1 MPSYQATKYHGLKN
15 EGATCYL
22 NSVLQVLFMTKNFRE
37 AVKRHVCDNQANEF
51 IDQLTSLFDDL
62 QQHEAYTY
70 NITKKLG
77 IDNVYEQRDAA
88 EYFEKI
94 LRLTSEAASQIF
106 HGESTQKT
114 KCSTCHNETDRS
126 EAFWHLPLALGDF
139 NSRDHSVE
147 DDIEKYFRA
156 SHFSGKDQLYCDKC
170 EEKSDA
176 TITCEIKHHPEVLM
190 LLLKRFEFDYQYM
203 TYVKINQTV
212 KVPFTLQIPEN
223 QTYELYAVVDHVGDL
238 RGGHYTATI
247 RPQDDEKW
255 YHFDDTRV
263 SLMDY
268 QPFQVDNFK
277 TSTHAY
283 LLFYRMKKVEA
294 ADTCT
299 QNIRET
305 SPARGVPPA
314 ADDTHNVQCKDAV
327 KRSQEVEGAAKA
339 GNEPPA
345 ACSTQTN
352 EEAGIKG
359 IVAVGKTPLG
369 ENINDPCDSNIR
381 KDDVKHRRPQEVLQ
395 GDKEAKT
402 KYPHGYAEPRDDER
416 FVHERQ
422 NMYEDQ
428 EGKHAVSQDDVQPV
442 KQEIVE
448 RIKTEEEEERK
459 AEGGKLLTKYDLS
472 NDSIQCNQAGKSK
485 QNKPKD
491 QQHKQQQKRR
501 VDEHVQR
508 KRASDRRE
516 QDQNGSSERC
526 TSQKAVKRAKGDNE
540 HVEGADSS
548 LRRTGSSSVADNR
561 GDGRVKKSQPSE
573 VRTGFSEDAV
583 EGTHNS
589 KKSKTYHGKII
600 EEETMNGVQ
609 KITVITNIRITT
621 IEGSSQGITS
631 SVEYNVGNAEI
642 KSDPKTDATVT
653 LPEALPFTTECLAF
667 DGVTETR
674 RHKKKN

>member
-263 SLMDY
+263 SLD
-268 QPFQVDNFK
+268 
-277 TSTHAY
+277 
-283 LLFYRMKKVEA
+283 
-294 ADTCT
+294 
-299 QNIRET
+299 
-305 SPARGVPPA
+305 
-314 ADDTHNVQCKDAV
+314 
-327 KRSQEVEGAAKA
+327 
-339 GNEPPA
+339 
-345 ACSTQTN
+345 
-352 EEAGIKG
+352 EE
-359 IVAVGKTPLG
+359 
-369 ENINDPCDSNIR
+369 S
-381 KDDVKHRRPQEVLQ
+381 
-395 GDKEAKT
+395 
-402 KYPHGYAEPRDDER
+402 
-416 FVHERQ
+416 
-422 NMYEDQ
+422 
-428 EGKHAVSQDDVQPV
+428 
-442 KQEIVE
+442 
-448 RIKTEEEEERK
+448 
-459 AEGGKLLTKYDLS
+459 
-472 NDSIQCNQAGKSK
+472 
-485 QNKPKD
+485 
-491 QQHKQQQKRR
+491 
-501 VDEHVQR
+501 
-508 KRASDRRE
+508 
-516 QDQNGSSERC
+516 GSC
-526 TSQKAVKRAKGDNE
+526 
-540 HVEGADSS
+540 
-548 LRRTGSSSVADNR
+548 
-561 GDGRVKKSQPSE
+561 
-573 VRTGFSEDAV
+573 
-583 EGTHNS
+583 
-589 KKSKTYHGKII
+589 
-600 EEETMNGVQ
+600 
-609 KITVITNIRITT
+609 
-621 IEGSSQGITS
+621 
-631 SVEYNVGNAEI
+631 
-642 KSDPKTDATVT
+642 
-653 LPEALPFTTECLAF
+653 
-667 DGVTETR
+667 
-674 RHKKKN
+674 

>member
-22 NSVLQVLFMTKNFRE
+22 NSVLQVLFMTEDFRE
-37 AVKRHVCDNQANEF
+37 AVKRHVCDNPANEF
-51 IDQLTSLFDDL
+51 IDQLTSLFHDL
-62 QQHEAYTY
+62 QQHEACTY

-263 SLMDY
+263 SLMNY

-277 TSTHAY
+277 TSTSAY

-352 EEAGIKG
+352 EEAGIKD

-395 GDKEAKT
+395 GDVHNTNQIQGVSNRQPQQVCVDMQENKEKMVIDVNTDKCGSEGTRGIAKT

-508 KRASDRRE
+508 KRASDRR
-516 QDQNGSSERC
+516 
-526 TSQKAVKRAKGDNE
+526 
-540 HVEGADSS
+540 
-548 LRRTGSSSVADNR
+548 
-561 GDGRVKKSQPSE
+561 
-573 VRTGFSEDAV
+573 
-583 EGTHNS
+583 
-589 KKSKTYHGKII
+589 
-600 EEETMNGVQ
+600 
-609 KITVITNIRITT
+609 
-621 IEGSSQGITS
+621 
-631 SVEYNVGNAEI
+631 
-642 KSDPKTDATVT
+642 
-653 LPEALPFTTECLAF
+653 
-667 DGVTETR
+667 
-674 RHKKKN
+674 

>member
-1 MPSYQATKYHGLKN
+1 M
-15 EGATCYL
+15 
-22 NSVLQVLFMTKNFRE
+22 
-37 AVKRHVCDNQANEF
+37 
-51 IDQLTSLFDDL
+51 
-62 QQHEAYTY
+62 
-70 NITKKLG
+70 
-77 IDNVYEQRDAA
+77 
-88 EYFEKI
+88 
-94 LRLTSEAASQIF
+94 
-106 HGESTQKT
+106 
-114 KCSTCHNETDRS
+114 
-126 EAFWHLPLALGDF
+126 
-139 NSRDHSVE
+139 
-147 DDIEKYFRA
+147 
-156 SHFSGKDQLYCDKC
+156 
-170 EEKSDA
+170 
-176 TITCEIKHHPEVLM
+176 
-190 LLLKRFEFDYQYM
+190 
-203 TYVKINQTV
+203 
-212 KVPFTLQIPEN
+212 
-223 QTYELYAVVDHVGDL
+223 
-238 RGGHYTATI
+238 
-247 RPQDDEKW
+247 
-255 YHFDDTRV
+255 
-263 SLMDY
+263 
-268 QPFQVDNFK
+268 
-277 TSTHAY
+277 
-283 LLFYRMKKVEA
+283 EA

-352 EEAGIKG
+352 EEAGIKD

-395 GDKEAKT
+395 GDVHNTNQIQGVSNRQPQQVCVDMQENKEKMVIDVNTDKCGSEGTRGIAKT

-526 TSQKAVKRAKGDNE
+526 TSQNAVKRTKGDN
-540 HVEGADSS
+540 VEGADSS

-561 GDGRVKKSQPSE
+561 GDGRVEKSQPSE

-589 KKSKTYHGKII
+589 KKSKTNHGKII
-600 EEETMNGVQ
+600 ADETMNGVQ
-609 KITVITNIRITT
+609 EITFTRNKQITT
-621 IEGSSQGITS
+621 VEGSSQGSIKNL
-631 SVEYNVGNAEI
+631 VEHDEGNAKIE
-642 KSDPKTDATVT
+642 SDPKTDATVT
-653 LPEALPFTTECLAF
+653 LPEAFCNLKLNVSALTASQKRK
-667 DGVTETR
+667 DKI
-674 RHKKKN
+674 KKEKE

>member
-1 MPSYQATKYHGLKN
+1 
-15 EGATCYL
+15 
-22 NSVLQVLFMTKNFRE
+22 MTEDFRE
-37 AVKRHVCDNQANEF
+37 AVKRHVCDNPANEF

-299 QNIRET
+299 QNIREM
-305 SPARGVPPA
+305 SPARGVP
-314 ADDTHNVQCKDAV
+314 K
-327 KRSQEVEGAAKA
+327 
-339 GNEPPA
+339 
-345 ACSTQTN
+345 
-352 EEAGIKG
+352 
-359 IVAVGKTPLG
+359 KTPLG
-369 ENINDPCDSNIR
+369 ENSNDPCDSNIR

-395 GDKEAKT
+395 GD
-402 KYPHGYAEPRDDER
+402 
-416 FVHERQ
+416 
-422 NMYEDQ
+422 
-428 EGKHAVSQDDVQPV
+428 
-442 KQEIVE
+442 
-448 RIKTEEEEERK
+448 
-459 AEGGKLLTKYDLS
+459 
-472 NDSIQCNQAGKSK
+472 DSIQFNQAGKSK

-508 KRASDRRE
+508 KGASDRRE

-540 HVEGADSS
+540 HVEGAHSS

-573 VRTGFSEDAV
+573 VRTGFSQNAV

-589 KKSKTYHGKII
+589 KKSKSNHGKII
-600 EEETMNGVQ
+600 AEETMNGVQ
-609 KITVITNIRITT
+609 EITFTRNKQITT
-621 IEGSSQGITS
+621 VEGSSQGS
-631 SVEYNVGNAEI
+631 NKNLVEHDEGNAKIE
-642 KSDPKTDATVT
+642 SDPKTDATVT
-653 LPEALPFTTECLAF
+653 LPEAFCFLKLNVSPLTASQKRKNKIKKRKNEREHVGKKRA
-667 DGVTETR
+667 VKEKAKKR
-674 RHKKKN
+674 RFLRRRSSLLVKNRKKNICGCFCFSRKSRKKAE